1 MAPLDSYNGE
11 KKFWVIRGITQ
22 MMPFNPPP
30 EPPDFDK
37 KVRQPGNAWLAKNPN
52 PKKGTRDYWSPFK
65 SYLADGFNNLCG
77 YSVMYEPVGTV
88 DHYRSREN
96 YRDLAYE
103 WSNLRF
109 ASAWINSSKGTLD
122 DQVLDPFDLG
132 EDWFEILLPSL
143 QLVLTNKVP
152 PQQRQKA
159 EFTLERLRLR
169 DDERVL
175 RQRQQWY
182 QLYLDGDL
190 TLQGLE
196 KKAPLIARAVKKHQ
210 QAISQEE

>member
-1 MAPLDSYNGE
+1 
-11 KKFWVIRGITQ
+11 

-30 EPPDFDK
+30 EPLDFDE
-37 KVRQPGNAWLAKNPN
+37 KVRQPGNTWLEKNPD

-96 YRDLAYE
+96 YRNLAYE

-122 DQVLDPFDLG
+122 DQVIDPFDLG

-143 QLVLTNKVP
+143 QLVLTDKVP
-152 PQQRQKA
+152 PQQLQRA

-196 KKAPLIARAVKKHQ
+196 KKAPLIARAVKKQQ
-210 QAISQEE
+210 QAISQQG